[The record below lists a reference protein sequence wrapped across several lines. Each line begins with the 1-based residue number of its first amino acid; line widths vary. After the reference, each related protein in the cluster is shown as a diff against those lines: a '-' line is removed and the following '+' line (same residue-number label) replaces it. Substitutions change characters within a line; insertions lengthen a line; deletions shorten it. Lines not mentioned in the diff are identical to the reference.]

1 MGSSG
6 VTEEGPKEQLSISE
20 LYDKVFPEYLA
31 MGMTYRQFWHED
43 CRLVI
48 AYRKAYKLR
57 QDEINRNAWLQGL
70 YIFKALQT
78 APITVNGF
86 APKGYTPE
94 PYPNKPFDFTQK
106 QEKTAQEKADEEAQ
120 VRAERIKAGVMR
132 FMQARDAQKH
142 EEELNALLA
151 DEKEGVS
158 KDV

>member
-1 MGSSG
+1 MGGCG
-6 VTEEGPKEQLSISE
+6 VTETPQKLLSIDE
-20 LYDKVFPEYLA
+20 LFDRAFPEYLA
-31 MGMTYRQFWHED
+31 MGMTYEQFWKQD
-43 CRLVI
+43 CSLVI

-57 QDEINRNAWLQGL
+57 QEEINRNAWLQGL

-78 APITVNGF
+78 APVTVNGF

-94 PYPNKPFDFTQK
+94 PYPNKPFDFAPK

-120 VRAERIKAGVMR
+120 ARAERIKAGVMS

-142 EEELNALLA
+142 EAELKALLE